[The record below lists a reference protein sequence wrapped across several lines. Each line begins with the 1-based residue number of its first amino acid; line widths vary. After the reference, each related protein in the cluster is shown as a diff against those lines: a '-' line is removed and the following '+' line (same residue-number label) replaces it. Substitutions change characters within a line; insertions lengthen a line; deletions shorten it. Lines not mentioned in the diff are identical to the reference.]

1 VGSVEVVR
9 TPGVFLD
16 LAFAFGFAAPAA
28 AAVAVADRFVGA
40 RR

>member
-16 LAFAFGFAAPAA
+16 LAFAFGFAAAA
-28 AAVAVADRFVGA
+28 AAAVADRFVGA